1 VYGGEFLSLLKLA
14 SAIYGFM
21 RLNGVLII
29 GEYSGKRDH
38 DEVKVILDG
47 GRARRF
53 RRDLEASRS
62 LMKKVNERRR

>member
-1 VYGGEFLSLLKLA
+1 
-14 SAIYGFM
+14 M